1 MNLNSFGGDSG
12 LTDLPPL
19 FFRNADRLRL
29 EGCVAALVQDGMSL
43 AMVSSNDALLDH
55 YGKLLVARLRDTAPK
70 ITLEVYFPA
79 SAEALLARFN
89 DVLVSTS
96 VDSARDA
103 TARVA
108 NPKIWIVHDASAL
121 PDHEIQ
127 LLARLVQNFPGA
139 NIRVVMLLTTA
150 SKKQQLLSAFGRR
163 ILNWEIEPPTQEQ
176 KDTMLEMGRT
186 QGREG
191 VVSSL
196 LQRISASEPYSPSKP
211 LAALAATRAQSALN
225 AAYDPAATDGF
236 DDDSRSQE
244 DSASSGPSPWPT
256 RLKWAGVAAALLAS
270 SSVAVALLYGGLS
283 SPSELS
289 NIWKKLRVGDNP
301 FIAPKPQPAVS
312 SPAAGASAPK
322 VVTAPVVAAP
332 ITPAASAPVAAVPA
346 TPVTPVTTVT
356 PVAPVAPKPPAATVA
371 ATKPAPALV
380 PLPAANEVVI
390 SSTDSRKPAPVNA
403 QAPAPTPAPPAV
415 TTQSGKEIEVF
426 IGPSV
431 QTKSGHAWVEQ
442 LPQGSYVVQHAML
455 ASFQDAGVWLKRRP
469 ALKRARIIA
478 LYMPNQT
485 SPRFAVVSGPFVSM
499 AEADTFM
506 ARPSVPDGSQVRA
519 SRSMK
524 EQLSAEAAKAA
535 ANRRKEVKP

>member
-1 MNLNSFGGDSG
+1 MNLNSYGGDSG

-55 YGKLLVARLRDTAPK
+55 YGKLLVARLRDTAPQ

-176 KDTMLEMGRT
+176 KDAMLEMGRT

-196 LQRISASEPYSPSKP
+196 LQKISASEPYSLSKP

-225 AAYDPAATDGF
+225 AAYDPAATDGL
-236 DDDSRSQE
+236 DDDWRSQ
-244 DSASSGPSPWPT
+244 DDAAASQSSPWRI
-256 RLKWAGVAAALLAS
+256 RLKWAGVTAALLAS

-301 FIAPKPQPAVS
+301 FIAPKPQPAAS
-312 SPAAGASAPK
+312 SPAAGASVPK

-332 ITPAASAPVAAVPA
+332 IAPAASAPSTVAPT
-346 TPVTPVTTVT
+346 TPVTPVT
-356 PVAPVAPKPPAATVA
+356 PVAPVPPKPPAATVA
-371 ATKPAPALV
+371 VTKPAHALV

-403 QAPAPTPAPPAV
+403 QAPAPTPAPAPPAV
-415 TTQSGKEIEVF
+415 TTQLGKEIEVF

-455 ASFQDAGVWLKRRP
+455 ASFQDAGVWLKRHP
-469 ALKRARIIA
+469 ALKRARIVA
-478 LYMPNQT
+478 LNLPNQT
-485 SPRFAVVSGPFVSM
+485 SPRFAVMSGPFVSM
-499 AEADTFM
+499 AEADMFM
-506 ARPSVPDGSQVRA
+506 ARASVPDGSQVRA
-519 SRSMK
+519 SRSVK

-535 ANRRKEVKP
+535 ANRR

>member
-55 YGKLLVARLRDTAPK
+55 YGKLLVARLRDTAPQ

-176 KDTMLEMGRT
+176 KDAMLEMGRA

-191 VVSSL
+191 VISSL
-196 LQRISASEPYSPSKP
+196 LQKISASEPYSISKP

-244 DSASSGPSPWPT
+244 DATSSEPSPWRT
-256 RLKWAGVAAALLAS
+256 RMKWAGVASALLATCG
-270 SSVAVALLYGGLS
+270 VAVALLYGGLT

-301 FIAPKPQPAVS
+301 FIAAKPQPAAI
-312 SPAAGASAPK
+312 SPAPAASAPK
-322 VVTAPVVAAP
+322 VAPAAVVAAP
-332 ITPAASAPVAAVPA
+332 ITPAASAPS
-346 TPVTPVTTVT
+346 T
-356 PVAPVAPKPPAATVA
+356 VAPVAPKTPAAPVA
-371 ATKPAPALV
+371 VTKPAPAAV
-380 PLPAANEVVI
+380 PVPAANEVVI
-390 SSTDSRKPAPVNA
+390 SSTDSRKPATATALAPV
-403 QAPAPTPAPPAV
+403 PTPAPQAT

-455 ASFQDAGVWLKRRP
+455 ASFQDAGVWLKRHP

-478 LYMPNQT
+478 LYLPNQT
-485 SPRFAVVSGPFVSM
+485 SPRFAVISGPFVSV
-499 AEADTFM
+499 AESDTFM
-506 ARPSVPDGSQVRA
+506 ARPSVPDGSQVRS
-519 SRSMK
+519 SRSVK

>member
-1 MNLNSFGGDSG
+1 MNVNSYGGDSG
-12 LTDLPPL
+12 FTDLPPL

-29 EGCVAALVQDGMSL
+29 EGCVAALAQDGMSL

-55 YGKLLVARLRDTAPK
+55 YGKLLVARLRDTAPQ

-89 DVLVSTS
+89 DVLVSSS

-108 NPKIWIVHDASAL
+108 SPKIWIVHDASAL

-176 KDTMLEMGRT
+176 KDAMLESGRT

-191 VVSSL
+191 LVSSL
-196 LQRISASEPYSPSKP
+196 LQRISSSEPYSPSKP

-225 AAYDPAATDGF
+225 AAYDPAVTDGL
-236 DDDSRSQE
+236 DDDWRNHE
-244 DSASSGPSPWPT
+244 EKTFAEPSPWRT
-256 RLKWAGVAAALLAS
+256 RMKWAGVASLLLATCG
-270 SSVAVALLYGGLS
+270 VAVALLYGGLT

-289 NIWKKLRVGDNP
+289 NIWKKLQVGDNP
-301 FIAPKPQPAVS
+301 FIVAKPKLASSAPTTA
-312 SPAAGASAPK
+312 ASASK
-322 VVTAPVVAAP
+322 VATAPVVAAP
-332 ITPAASAPVAAVPA
+332 ITSAASAPAAAVPPKPV

-356 PVAPVAPKPPAATVA
+356 PVAPV
-371 ATKPAPALV
+371 
-380 PLPAANEVVI
+380 PAANEVVI

-415 TTQSGKEIEVF
+415 TTQSVKEIEVF

-442 LPQGSYVVQHAML
+442 LPQSSYVVQHANL

-469 ALKRARIIA
+469 ALKRARIVA
-478 LYMPNQT
+478 LYLPNQT
-485 SPRFAVVSGPFVSM
+485 SPRFAVISGPFVSIP
-499 AEADTFM
+499 EADTFM
-506 ARPSVPDGSQVRA
+506 ARASVPDGSQVRS
-519 SRSMK
+519 SRSLK
-524 EQLSAEAAKAA
+524 EQLSSEAAKAA

>member
-1 MNLNSFGGDSG
+1 MNLNSYGGDSG

-55 YGKLLVARLRDTAPK
+55 YGKLLVARLRDTAPQ

-176 KDTMLEMGRT
+176 KDAMLDMGRT

-196 LQRISASEPYSPSKP
+196 LQKISASEPYSPSKP

-256 RLKWAGVAAALLAS
+256 RLKWAGVTAALLAS

-301 FIAPKPQPAVS
+301 FIAAKPQPAAIN
-312 SPAAGASAPK
+312 PAAAASAPK
-322 VVTAPVVAAP
+322 VVAAPVVAAP
-332 ITPAASAPVAAVPA
+332 ITPAASAPSTVAPT
-346 TPVTPVTTVT
+346 TPVTPVAS
-356 PVAPVAPKPPAATVA
+356 VAPVAPKTPAAPVA
-371 ATKPAPALV
+371 VTKPAPATV
-380 PLPAANEVVI
+380 PVPAAQEVVI
-390 SSTDSRKPAPVNA
+390 SSTDSRKPAPATA

-415 TTQSGKEIEVF
+415 STQSGKEIEVF

-469 ALKRARIIA
+469 ALKRARIVA

-519 SRSMK
+519 SRSVK

-535 ANRRKEVKP
+535 ANRRKEAKP

>member
-1 MNLNSFGGDSG
+1 MNLNSYGGDNG

-55 YGKLLVARLRDTAPK
+55 YGKLLVARLRDTAPQ

-176 KDTMLEMGRT
+176 KDAMLDMGRT

-191 VVSSL
+191 LVSAL
-196 LQRISASEPYSPSKP
+196 LQKISASEPYSPSKP

-256 RLKWAGVAAALLAS
+256 RLKWAGVTAALLAS

-301 FIAPKPQPAVS
+301 FIAAKPQPAAS
-312 SPAAGASAPK
+312 NPAAGASAPK
-322 VVTAPVVAAP
+322 VVAAPVVAAP
-332 ITPAASAPVAAVPA
+332 ITPAASAPSTVAPT
-346 TPVTPVTTVT
+346 TPVTPVAS
-356 PVAPVAPKPPAATVA
+356 VAPVAPKTPAAPVA
-371 ATKPAPALV
+371 VTKPAPAPV
-380 PLPAANEVVI
+380 PVPAAQEVVI
-390 SSTDSRKPAPVNA
+390 SSTDSRKPAPATA

-469 ALKRARIIA
+469 ALKRARIVA

-519 SRSMK
+519 SRSVK

-535 ANRRKEVKP
+535 ANRRKEAKP

>member
-1 MNLNSFGGDSG
+1 MNLNSYGGDSG

-55 YGKLLVARLRDTAPK
+55 YGKLLVARLRDTAPQ

-176 KDTMLEMGRT
+176 KDAMLDMGRT

-191 VVSSL
+191 LVSAL
-196 LQRISASEPYSPSKP
+196 LQKISASEPYSPSKP

-256 RLKWAGVAAALLAS
+256 RLKWAGVTAALLAS

-301 FIAPKPQPAVS
+301 FIAAKPQPAAS
-312 SPAAGASAPK
+312 NPAAGASAPK
-322 VVTAPVVAAP
+322 VVAAPVVAAP
-332 ITPAASAPVAAVPA
+332 ITPAASAPSNVAPA
-346 TPVTPVTTVT
+346 TPVTPVAS
-356 PVAPVAPKPPAATVA
+356 VAPVAPKTPAAPLAV
-371 ATKPAPALV
+371 TKPAPAAV
-380 PLPAANEVVI
+380 PVPAAQEVVI
-390 SSTDSRKPAPVNA
+390 SSTDSRKPAPATA

-469 ALKRARIIA
+469 ALKRARIVA

-519 SRSMK
+519 SRSVK

-535 ANRRKEVKP
+535 ANRRKEAKP

>member
-55 YGKLLVARLRDTAPK
+55 YGKLLVARLRDTAPQ

-176 KDTMLEMGRT
+176 KDAMLDMGRT

-196 LQRISASEPYSPSKP
+196 LQKISASEPYSPSKP

-256 RLKWAGVAAALLAS
+256 RLKWAGVTAALLAS

-301 FIAPKPQPAVS
+301 FIAAKPQPAAIN
-312 SPAAGASAPK
+312 PAAAASAPK
-322 VVTAPVVAAP
+322 VVAAPVVAAP
-332 ITPAASAPVAAVPA
+332 ITPAASAPSTVAPA
-346 TPVTPVTTVT
+346 TPVTPVAS
-356 PVAPVAPKPPAATVA
+356 VAPVAPKTPAAPVA
-371 ATKPAPALV
+371 VTKPAPAPV
-380 PLPAANEVVI
+380 PVPAAQEVVI
-390 SSTDSRKPAPVNA
+390 SSTDSRKPAPTTA

-415 TTQSGKEIEVF
+415 STQSGKEIEVF

-469 ALKRARIIA
+469 ALKRARIVA

-519 SRSMK
+519 SRSVK

-535 ANRRKEVKP
+535 ANRRKEAKP

>member
-55 YGKLLVARLRDTAPK
+55 YGKLLVARLRDTAPQ

-191 VVSSL
+191 LVSSL

-244 DSASSGPSPWPT
+244 DSASSEPSPWPT
-256 RLKWAGVAAALLAS
+256 RLKWAGVTAALLAS

-289 NIWKKLRVGDNP
+289 HIWKKLRVGDNP
-301 FIAPKPQPAVS
+301 FIAAKPQPAAS
-312 SPAAGASAPK
+312 SPAAAASASK
-322 VVTAPVVAAP
+322 VATAPVVAAP
-332 ITPAASAPVAAVPA
+332 TTPAASAPSTVAPT
-346 TPVTPVTTVT
+346 TPVTPVT
-356 PVAPVAPKPPAATVA
+356 PVAPVPPKTPAA
-371 ATKPAPALV
+371 APV
-380 PLPAANEVVI
+380 PAAQEVVI
-390 SSTDSRKPAPVNA
+390 SSTDSRKPAPANA

-442 LPQGSYVVQHAML
+442 LPQSSYVVQHAML
-455 ASFQDAGVWLKRRP
+455 ASFQDAGVWLKRHS
-469 ALKRARIIA
+469 ALKRARIVA
-478 LYMPNQT
+478 LYLPNQN
-485 SPRFAVVSGPFVSM
+485 SPRYALISGPFVSI

-506 ARPSVPDGSQVRA
+506 ARPSVPEGSQVRS
-519 SRSMK
+519 SRSVK
-524 EQLSAEAAKAA
+524 EQLSPEAAKAA
-535 ANRRKEVKP
+535 AARRKEAKP

>member
-1 MNLNSFGGDSG
+1 MNLNSYGGDSG

-55 YGKLLVARLRDTAPK
+55 YGKLLVERLRDTAPQ

-89 DVLVSTS
+89 DVLVSSS

-176 KDTMLEMGRT
+176 KDAMLEMGRA

-196 LQRISASEPYSPSKP
+196 LQKISASEPYFPSKP

-225 AAYDPAATDGF
+225 AAYDPAAADGL
-236 DDDSRSQE
+236 DDDSRSTE
-244 DSASSGPSPWPT
+244 DSTSSEPSPWRT
-256 RLKWAGVAAALLAS
+256 RMKWAGVASALLATCGA
-270 SSVAVALLYGGLS
+270 AVALLYGGLT

-289 NIWKKLRVGDNP
+289 TIWKKLRVGDNP
-301 FIAPKPQPAVS
+301 FIAAKPQPAAS
-312 SPAAGASAPK
+312 SPAPAASSPK
-322 VVTAPVVAAP
+322 VAPAAVVAAP
-332 ITPAASAPVAAVPA
+332 ITPAASAPSTVAPASPA
-346 TPVTPVTTVT
+346 TPVP
-356 PVAPVAPKPPAATVA
+356 PAAPVAV
-371 ATKPAPALV
+371 TKPAPAPV
-380 PLPAANEVVI
+380 PVPAAQEVVI
-390 SSTDSRKPAPVNA
+390 SSTDSRKPAPATA
-403 QAPAPTPAPPAV
+403 QAPALTPAPPAG

-455 ASFQDAGVWLKRRP
+455 SSFQDAGVWLKRHP
-469 ALKRARIIA
+469 ALKRARIVA
-478 LYMPNQT
+478 LYLPNQT
-485 SPRFAVVSGPFVSM
+485 SPRFALISGPFVSV

-506 ARPSVPDGSQVRA
+506 ARASVPDGSQVRS

-535 ANRRKEVKP
+535 ANRRKEAKP

>member
-1 MNLNSFGGDSG
+1 MNVNSYGGDSG
-12 LTDLPPL
+12 ITDLPPL

-29 EGCVAALVQDGMSL
+29 EGCVAALAQDGMSL

-55 YGKLLVARLRDTAPK
+55 YGKLLVARLRDTAPQ

-89 DVLVSTS
+89 DVLVDSS

-108 NPKIWIVHDASAL
+108 SPKIWIVHDASAL

-176 KDTMLEMGRT
+176 KDTMLEMART

-196 LQRISASEPYSPSKP
+196 LQKISASEPYSPSKP

-225 AAYDPAATDGF
+225 AAYDPDASDGL
-236 DDDSRSQE
+236 DDDSHNQ
-244 DSASSGPSPWPT
+244 DGSSPAEARPWQS
-256 RLKWAGVAAALLAS
+256 RLKWAGVATALLATCG
-270 SSVAVALLYGGLS
+270 VAVALLYGGLT

-289 NIWKKLRVGDNP
+289 TIWKKLRVGDNP
-301 FIAPKPQPAVS
+301 FIAAKPQS
-312 SPAAGASAPK
+312 S
-322 VVTAPVVAAP
+322 
-332 ITPAASAPVAAVPA
+332 ASAPVAAASAPKVAAAPLAAAPSSLAASAPA
-346 TPVTPVTTVT
+346 VAAPVIPVAPVT
-356 PVAPVAPKPPAATVA
+356 PVAPAAPAAPAVA
-371 ATKPAPALV
+371 SKTPPVLAPV
-380 PLPAANEVVI
+380 PAAQEVVI
-390 SSTDSRKPAPVNA
+390 SSNDSRKPAPAAA
-403 QAPAPTPAPPAV
+403 QAPAPAPAT

-442 LPQGSYVVQHAML
+442 LPQSSYLIQHTLL
-455 ASFQDAGVWLKRRP
+455 ASFQEAGVWLKRHP
-469 ALKRARIIA
+469 ALKRARIVA
-478 LYMPNQT
+478 LYLPNQT
-485 SPRFAVVSGPFVSM
+485 SPRYAVMSGPFVSV

-506 ARPSVPDGSQVRA
+506 ARPSVPDGSQVRS
-519 SRSMK
+519 SRSVK
-524 EQLSAEAAKAA
+524 EQLSAESAKAA
-535 ANRRKEVKP
+535 ANRRKEAKP

>member
-55 YGKLLVARLRDTAPK
+55 YGKLLVARLRDTAPQ

-191 VVSSL
+191 LVSSL

-211 LAALAATRAQSALN
+211 LAALATTRAQSALN

-244 DSASSGPSPWPT
+244 DNTSSGPSPWPT

-301 FIAPKPQPAVS
+301 FIAAKPQPAAS

-322 VVTAPVVAAP
+322 VATAPVVAAP
-332 ITPAASAPVAAVPA
+332 TTPAASAPV
-346 TPVTPVTTVT
+346 TTVT
-356 PVAPVAPKPPAATVA
+356 PIAPVAPKPPAATVA

-403 QAPAPTPAPPAV
+403 QAPAPTPAAPAV

-478 LYMPNQT
+478 LYLPNQT
-485 SPRFAVVSGPFVSM
+485 SPRFALISGPFVSVT
-499 AEADTFM
+499 EADTFM
-506 ARPSVPDGSQVRA
+506 ARASVPDGSQVRS
-519 SRSMK
+519 SRSVK

>member
-55 YGKLLVARLRDTAPK
+55 YGKLLVARLRDTAPQ

-176 KDTMLEMGRT
+176 KDAMLDMGRT

-196 LQRISASEPYSPSKP
+196 LQKISASEPYSPSKP
-211 LAALAATRAQSALN
+211 LAVLAATRAQSALN

-236 DDDSRSQE
+236 DDDSRSPE

-256 RLKWAGVAAALLAS
+256 RLKWAGVTAALLAS

-301 FIAPKPQPAVS
+301 FIAAKPQPAAS
-312 SPAAGASAPK
+312 NPAAGASAPK
-322 VVTAPVVAAP
+322 VVAAPVVAAP
-332 ITPAASAPVAAVPA
+332 ITPAASAPSAVAPT
-346 TPVTPVTTVT
+346 TPVTPVAS
-356 PVAPVAPKPPAATVA
+356 VAPVAPKTPAAPVA
-371 ATKPAPALV
+371 VTKPAPAPV
-380 PLPAANEVVI
+380 PVPAAQEVVI
-390 SSTDSRKPAPVNA
+390 SSTDSRKPAPATA

-469 ALKRARIIA
+469 ALKRARIVA

-519 SRSMK
+519 SRSVK

-535 ANRRKEVKP
+535 ANRRKEAKP

>member
-1 MNLNSFGGDSG
+1 MNLNSYGGDSG

-55 YGKLLVARLRDTAPK
+55 YGKLLVARLRDTAPQ

-176 KDTMLEMGRT
+176 KDAMLDMGRT

-191 VVSSL
+191 LVSSL
-196 LQRISASEPYSPSKP
+196 LQKISASEPYSPSKP

-256 RLKWAGVAAALLAS
+256 RLKWAGVTAALLAS

-301 FIAPKPQPAVS
+301 FIAAKPQPAAIN
-312 SPAAGASAPK
+312 PAAAASAPK
-322 VVTAPVVAAP
+322 VVAAPVVAAP
-332 ITPAASAPVAAVPA
+332 ITPAASAPSTVAPA
-346 TPVTPVTTVT
+346 TPVT
-356 PVAPVAPKPPAATVA
+356 PVAPVAPVAPKTPAAPVA
-371 ATKPAPALV
+371 VTKPAPAPV
-380 PLPAANEVVI
+380 PVPAAQEVVI
-390 SSTDSRKPAPVNA
+390 SSTDSRKPAPATA
-403 QAPAPTPAPPAV
+403 QAPAPAPPAV

-426 IGPSV
+426 IGPSI

-455 ASFQDAGVWLKRRP
+455 ASFQDAGLWLKRRP
-469 ALKRARIIA
+469 ALKRARIVA

-485 SPRFAVVSGPFVSM
+485 SPRFAVVSGPFVSI

>member
-1 MNLNSFGGDSG
+1 MNLNSYGGDSG

-55 YGKLLVARLRDTAPK
+55 YGKLLVARLRDTAPQ

-176 KDTMLEMGRT
+176 KDAMLDMGRT

-196 LQRISASEPYSPSKP
+196 LQKISASEPYSPSKP

-256 RLKWAGVAAALLAS
+256 RLKWAGVTAALLAS

-301 FIAPKPQPAVS
+301 FIAAKPQPAAS
-312 SPAAGASAPK
+312 NPAAGASAPK
-322 VVTAPVVAAP
+322 VVAAPVVAAP
-332 ITPAASAPVAAVPA
+332 ITPAASAPSAVAPA
-346 TPVTPVTTVT
+346 TPVTPVASVASVEPKT
-356 PVAPVAPKPPAATVA
+356 PAAPVAV
-371 ATKPAPALV
+371 TKPAPAPV
-380 PLPAANEVVI
+380 PVPAAQEVVI
-390 SSTDSRKPAPVNA
+390 SSTDSRKPAPATA

-469 ALKRARIIA
+469 ALKRARIVA

-519 SRSMK
+519 SRSVK

-535 ANRRKEVKP
+535 ANRRKEAKP

>member
-1 MNLNSFGGDSG
+1 MNLNSYGGDSG

-55 YGKLLVARLRDTAPK
+55 YGKLLVARLRDTAPQ

-89 DVLVSTS
+89 DVLVSSS
-96 VDSARDA
+96 VDSARDS

-176 KDTMLEMGRT
+176 KDAMLEMGRA

-196 LQRISASEPYSPSKP
+196 LQKISASEPYSLSKP
-211 LAALAATRAQSALN
+211 LAALAASRAQSALN
-225 AAYDPAATDGF
+225 AAYDPAATDGL

-244 DSASSGPSPWPT
+244 DATSSEPSPWRT
-256 RLKWAGVAAALLAS
+256 RMKWAGVASALLATCG
-270 SSVAVALLYGGLS
+270 VAVALLYGGLT

-289 NIWKKLRVGDNP
+289 TIWKKLRVGDNP
-301 FIAPKPQPAVS
+301 FIAAKPQPAAS
-312 SPAAGASAPK
+312 SPAPAASASK
-322 VVTAPVVAAP
+322 VAPAPVVAAP
-332 ITPAASAPVAAVPA
+332 IAPAASAPATAA
-346 TPVTPVTTVT
+346 PVTTFP
-356 PVAPVAPKPPAATVA
+356 PVPPVAPKTPAAPA
-371 ATKPAPALV
+371 AVTKTAPAAV
-380 PLPAANEVVI
+380 PVPAANEVVI
-390 SSTDSRKPAPVNA
+390 SSTDSRKPAPATA

-455 ASFQDAGVWLKRRP
+455 ASFQDAGVWLKRHP
-469 ALKRARIIA
+469 ALKRARIVA
-478 LYMPNQT
+478 LYLPNQT
-485 SPRFAVVSGPFVSM
+485 SPRFAVISGPFVSV
-499 AEADTFM
+499 AESDTFM
-506 ARPSVPDGSQVRA
+506 ARASVPDGSQVRS
-519 SRSMK
+519 SRSVK

>member
-1 MNLNSFGGDSG
+1 
-12 LTDLPPL
+12 
-19 FFRNADRLRL
+19 
-29 EGCVAALVQDGMSL
+29 MSL

-55 YGKLLVARLRDTAPK
+55 YGKLLVSRLRDTAPQ

-176 KDTMLEMGRT
+176 KDAMLDMGRT

-191 VVSSL
+191 LVSAL
-196 LQRISASEPYSPSKP
+196 LQKISASEPYSTSKP

-225 AAYDPAATDGF
+225 AAYDPATTDAL
-236 DDDSRSQE
+236 DDDSRSPE
-244 DSASSGPSPWPT
+244 DNASSEPSPWPT
-256 RLKWAGVAAALLAS
+256 RLKWAGVTAALLAS
-270 SSVAVALLYGGLS
+270 SSVAVALLYGGLT

-289 NIWKKLRVGDNP
+289 TIWKKLRVGDNP
-301 FIAPKPQPAVS
+301 FIAAKPQPAAS
-312 SPAAGASAPK
+312 NPAAAASAPK

-332 ITPAASAPVAAVPA
+332 ITPAASAPS
-346 TPVTPVTTVT
+346 T
-356 PVAPVAPKPPAATVA
+356 VAPVAPKTPAAPVA
-371 ATKPAPALV
+371 VTKAAPAAV
-380 PLPAANEVVI
+380 PVPAAQEVVI
-390 SSTDSRKPAPVNA
+390 SSTDSRKTAPATVQAQA
-403 QAPAPTPAPPAV
+403 QAPAATPAPPAV

-455 ASFQDAGVWLKRRP
+455 ASFQDAGVWLKRHP
-469 ALKRARIIA
+469 ALKRARIVA
-478 LYMPNQT
+478 LYLPNQT
-485 SPRFAVVSGPFVSM
+485 SPRFAVISGPFVSV
-499 AEADTFM
+499 AESDTFM
-506 ARPSVPDGSQVRA
+506 ARASVPDGSQVRS
-519 SRSMK
+519 SRSVK

>member
-1 MNLNSFGGDSG
+1 MNVNSYGGDSG

-29 EGCVAALVQDGMSL
+29 EGCVAALAQDGMSL

-55 YGKLLVARLRDTAPK
+55 YGKLLVARLRDTAPQ

-89 DVLVSTS
+89 DVLVSSS

-108 NPKIWIVHDASAL
+108 SPKIWIVHDASAL

-163 ILNWEIEPPTQEQ
+163 ILNWEIEPPTQDQ

-191 VVSSL
+191 VVSAL
-196 LQRISASEPYSPSKP
+196 LQKISASEPYSPSKP
-211 LAALAATRAQSALN
+211 LAALAATRAQGALN
-225 AAYDPAATDGF
+225 AAYDPGATDGL
-236 DDDSRSQE
+236 DDESNHKD
-244 DSASSGPSPWPT
+244 DGTASEPSPWRT
-256 RLKWAGVAAALLAS
+256 RLKWAGVASALLATCG
-270 SSVAVALLYGGLS
+270 VAVALLYGGLT

-301 FIAPKPQPAVS
+301 FIAAKPQQ
-312 SPAAGASAPK
+312 
-322 VVTAPVVAAP
+322 
-332 ITPAASAPVAAVPA
+332 AASAPVAAASASKLASVPA
-346 TPVTPVTTVT
+346 VAAPTSPAASAPSTAAPVTPVTPVAPAT
-356 PVAPVAPKPPAATVA
+356 PSAPVA
-371 ATKPAPALV
+371 ATKPAPAAV
-380 PLPAANEVVI
+380 PAPQEVVL
-390 SSTDSRKPAPVNA
+390 SSTDSRKPAPASA
-403 QAPAPTPAPPAV
+403 QTPAPQAT
-415 TTQSGKEIEVF
+415 TTQSGKEIEEF

-431 QTKSGHAWVEQ
+431 QTKSGHVWVEQ
-442 LPQGSYVVQHAML
+442 LPQGSFLIQHTL
-455 ASFQDAGVWLKRRP
+455 LPSFMEAGVWLKRHP
-469 ALKRARIIA
+469 ALKRARIVAIY
-478 LYMPNQT
+478 LPNQT
-485 SPRFAVVSGPFVSM
+485 SPRFAVISGAFASL

-506 ARPSVPDGSQVRA
+506 ARASVPDGSQVRS
-519 SRSMK
+519 SRSVK
-524 EQLSAEAAKAA
+524 EQLSPEAAKAA
-535 ANRRKEVKP
+535 ANRRKEAKP

>member
-55 YGKLLVARLRDTAPK
+55 YGKLLVARLRDTAPQ

-176 KDTMLEMGRT
+176 KDAMLDMGRT

-196 LQRISASEPYSPSKP
+196 LQKISASEPYSPSKP

-256 RLKWAGVAAALLAS
+256 RLKWAGVTAALLAS

-301 FIAPKPQPAVS
+301 FIAAKPQPAAS
-312 SPAAGASAPK
+312 NPAAGASAPK
-322 VVTAPVVAAP
+322 VVAAPVVAAP
-332 ITPAASAPVAAVPA
+332 ITPAASAPSAVAPA
-346 TPVTPVTTVT
+346 TPVTPVASVASVAPKT
-356 PVAPVAPKPPAATVA
+356 PAAPVAV
-371 ATKPAPALV
+371 TKPAPAPV
-380 PLPAANEVVI
+380 PVPAAQEVVI
-390 SSTDSRKPAPVNA
+390 SSTDSRKPAPATA

-469 ALKRARIIA
+469 ALKRARIVA

-519 SRSMK
+519 SRSVK

-535 ANRRKEVKP
+535 ANRRKEAKP

>member
-1 MNLNSFGGDSG
+1 MNVNSYGGDSG
-12 LTDLPPL
+12 ITDLPPL

-29 EGCVAALVQDGMSL
+29 EGCVAALAQDGMSL

-55 YGKLLVARLRDTAPK
+55 YGKLLVARLRDTAPQ

-89 DVLVSTS
+89 DVLVDSS

-108 NPKIWIVHDASAL
+108 SPKIWIVHDASAL

-196 LQRISASEPYSPSKP
+196 LQKISASEPYSASKP

-225 AAYDPAATDGF
+225 AAYDPAASDGL
-236 DDDSRSQE
+236 DDDS
-244 DSASSGPSPWPT
+244 DKHGDGTSSEPSPW
-256 RLKWAGVAAALLAS
+256 RIRMKWAGVAAALLLS
-270 SSVAVALLYGGLS
+270 SSVAVALLYGGLT

-289 NIWKKLRVGDNP
+289 TIWKKLRVGDNP
-301 FIAPKPQPAVS
+301 FIAAKPQS
-312 SPAAGASAPK
+312 S
-322 VVTAPVVAAP
+322 
-332 ITPAASAPVAAVPA
+332 ASAPVAAASAPKAATAPLAAAPSSLAASAPA
-346 TPVTPVTTVT
+346 AAAPVIPVAPVT
-356 PVAPVAPKPPAATVA
+356 PVAPAAPAAPVA
-371 ATKPAPALV
+371 ASKTPPVLAPV
-380 PLPAANEVVI
+380 PAAQEVVI
-390 SSTDSRKPAPVNA
+390 SSNDSRKPAPAAA
-403 QAPAPTPAPPAV
+403 QAPAPAPAT

-442 LPQGSYVVQHAML
+442 LPQSSYLIQHTL
-455 ASFQDAGVWLKRRP
+455 VASFQEAGLWLKRRP
-469 ALKRARIIA
+469 ALKRARIVA
-478 LYMPNQT
+478 LYLPNQN
-485 SPRFAVVSGPFVSM
+485 SPRYAVISGPFVSV

-506 ARPSVPDGSQVRA
+506 ARPSVPDGSQVRS
-519 SRSMK
+519 SRSVK
-524 EQLSAEAAKAA
+524 EQLSAESAKAA
-535 ANRRKEVKP
+535 ANRRKEAKP

>member
-55 YGKLLVARLRDTAPK
+55 YGKLLVARLRDTAPQ

-176 KDTMLEMGRT
+176 KDAMLDMGRT

-196 LQRISASEPYSPSKP
+196 LQKISASEPYSPSKP

-256 RLKWAGVAAALLAS
+256 RLKWAGVTAALLAS

-301 FIAPKPQPAVS
+301 FIAAKPQPAAIN
-312 SPAAGASAPK
+312 PAAAASAPK
-322 VVTAPVVAAP
+322 VVAAPVVAAP
-332 ITPAASAPVAAVPA
+332 ITPAASAPSTVAPT
-346 TPVTPVTTVT
+346 TPVTPVAS
-356 PVAPVAPKPPAATVA
+356 VAPVAPKTPAAPVA
-371 ATKPAPALV
+371 VTKPAPAPV
-380 PLPAANEVVI
+380 PVPAAQEVVI
-390 SSTDSRKPAPVNA
+390 SSTDSRKPAPATA

-469 ALKRARIIA
+469 ALKRARIVA

-519 SRSMK
+519 SRSVK

-535 ANRRKEVKP
+535 ANRRKEAKP

>member
-55 YGKLLVARLRDTAPK
+55 YGKLLVARLRDTAPQ

-176 KDTMLEMGRT
+176 KDAMLDMGRT

-196 LQRISASEPYSPSKP
+196 LQKISASEPYSPSKP

-256 RLKWAGVAAALLAS
+256 RLKWAGVTAALLAS

-301 FIAPKPQPAVS
+301 FIAAKPQPAAS
-312 SPAAGASAPK
+312 NPAAGASAPK
-322 VVTAPVVAAP
+322 VVAAPVVAAP
-332 ITPAASAPVAAVPA
+332 ITPAASAPSAVAPA
-346 TPVTPVTTVT
+346 TPVTPVASVASVEPKT
-356 PVAPVAPKPPAATVA
+356 PAAPVAV
-371 ATKPAPALV
+371 TKPAPAPV
-380 PLPAANEVVI
+380 PVPAAQEVVI
-390 SSTDSRKPAPVNA
+390 SSTDSRKPAPATA

-469 ALKRARIIA
+469 ALKRARIVA

-519 SRSMK
+519 SRSVK

-535 ANRRKEVKP
+535 ANRRKEAKP

>member
-1 MNLNSFGGDSG
+1 MNVNSYGGDSG
-12 LTDLPPL
+12 ITDLPPL

-29 EGCVAALVQDGMSL
+29 EGCVAALAQDGMSL

-55 YGKLLVARLRDTAPK
+55 YGKLLVARLRDTAPQ

-89 DVLVSTS
+89 DVLVDSS

-108 NPKIWIVHDASAL
+108 SPKIWIVHDASAL

-196 LQRISASEPYSPSKP
+196 LQKISASEPYSASKP

-225 AAYDPAATDGF
+225 AAYDPAASDGL
-236 DDDSRSQE
+236 DDGSHMQGDGT
-244 DSASSGPSPWPT
+244 SSEPSPW
-256 RLKWAGVAAALLAS
+256 RIRMKWAGVAAALLLS
-270 SSVAVALLYGGLS
+270 SSVAVALLYGGLT

-289 NIWKKLRVGDNP
+289 TIWKKLRVGDNP
-301 FIAPKPQPAVS
+301 FIAAKPQS
-312 SPAAGASAPK
+312 S
-322 VVTAPVVAAP
+322 
-332 ITPAASAPVAAVPA
+332 ASAPVAAASAPKAA
-346 TPVTPVTTVT
+346 TAPLAAAPSSLAASAPTAAAPVI
-356 PVAPVAPKPPAATVA
+356 PVAPVTPETPATPAAPLAASKTASKPPPVL
-371 ATKPAPALV
+371 APV
-380 PLPAANEVVI
+380 PAAQEVVI
-390 SSTDSRKPAPVNA
+390 SSNDSRKPAPAAA
-403 QAPAPTPAPPAV
+403 QAPAPAAPAT

-442 LPQGSYVVQHAML
+442 LPLGGYLIQHTLL
-455 ASFQDAGVWLKRRP
+455 ASFQDAGVWLKRHP
-469 ALKRARIIA
+469 ALKRARIVA
-478 LYMPNQT
+478 LYLPNQT
-485 SPRFAVVSGPFVSM
+485 SPRYAVMSGPFASM

-506 ARPSVPDGSQVRA
+506 ARPSVPDGSQVRS
-519 SRSMK
+519 SRSVK
-524 EQLSAEAAKAA
+524 EQLSAESAKAA
-535 ANRRKEVKP
+535 ANRRKEAKP

>member
-1 MNLNSFGGDSG
+1 MNVNSYGGDSG
-12 LTDLPPL
+12 ITDLPPL

-29 EGCVAALVQDGMSL
+29 EGCVAALAQDGMSL

-55 YGKLLVARLRDTAPK
+55 YGKLLVARLRDTAPQ

-89 DVLVSTS
+89 DVLVDSS

-108 NPKIWIVHDASAL
+108 SPKIWIVHDASAL

-196 LQRISASEPYSPSKP
+196 LQKISASEPYSASKP

-225 AAYDPAATDGF
+225 AAYDPAASDGL
-236 DDDSRSQE
+236 DDDS
-244 DSASSGPSPWPT
+244 DKHGDGTSSEPSPW
-256 RLKWAGVAAALLAS
+256 RIRMKWAGVAAALLLS
-270 SSVAVALLYGGLS
+270 SSVAVALLYGGLT

-289 NIWKKLRVGDNP
+289 TIWKKLRVGDNP
-301 FIAPKPQPAVS
+301 FIAAKPQS
-312 SPAAGASAPK
+312 S
-322 VVTAPVVAAP
+322 
-332 ITPAASAPVAAVPA
+332 ASAPVAAASAPKAATAPLAAAPSSLAASAPA
-346 TPVTPVTTVT
+346 AAAPVI
-356 PVAPVAPKPPAATVA
+356 PVAPVIPETSATPAAPLAASKTASKPPPVL
-371 ATKPAPALV
+371 APV
-380 PLPAANEVVI
+380 PAAQEVVI
-390 SSTDSRKPAPVNA
+390 SSNDSRKPAPAAA
-403 QAPAPTPAPPAV
+403 QAPAPAAPAT

-442 LPQGSYVVQHAML
+442 LPLGGYLIQHTLL
-455 ASFQDAGVWLKRRP
+455 ASFQDAGVWLKRHP
-469 ALKRARIIA
+469 ALKRARIVA
-478 LYMPNQT
+478 LYLPNQT
-485 SPRFAVVSGPFVSM
+485 SPRYAVMSGPFASM

-506 ARPSVPDGSQVRA
+506 ARPSVPDGSQVRS
-519 SRSMK
+519 SRSVK
-524 EQLSAEAAKAA
+524 EQLSAESAKAA
-535 ANRRKEVKP
+535 ANRRKEAKP

>member
-1 MNLNSFGGDSG
+1 MNLNSYGGDSG

-55 YGKLLVARLRDTAPK
+55 YGKLLVARLRDTAPQ

-176 KDTMLEMGRT
+176 KDAMLDMGRT

-196 LQRISASEPYSPSKP
+196 LQKISASEPYSPSKP

-256 RLKWAGVAAALLAS
+256 RLKWAGVTAALLAS

-301 FIAPKPQPAVS
+301 FIAAKPQPAAS
-312 SPAAGASAPK
+312 NPAAGASAPK
-322 VVTAPVVAAP
+322 VVAAPVVAAP
-332 ITPAASAPVAAVPA
+332 ITPAASAPSTVAPT
-346 TPVTPVTTVT
+346 TPVTPVAS
-356 PVAPVAPKPPAATVA
+356 VAPVAPKTPAAPVA
-371 ATKPAPALV
+371 VTKPAPATV
-380 PLPAANEVVI
+380 PVPAAQEVVI
-390 SSTDSRKPAPVNA
+390 SSTDSRKPAPATA

-469 ALKRARIIA
+469 AIKRARIVA

-519 SRSMK
+519 SRSVK

-535 ANRRKEVKP
+535 ANRRKEAKP

>member
-55 YGKLLVARLRDTAPK
+55 YGKLLVARLRDTAPQ

-79 SAEALLARFN
+79 SAEALLARFK

-176 KDTMLEMGRT
+176 KDAMLDMGRT

-191 VVSSL
+191 LVSSL
-196 LQRISASEPYSPSKP
+196 LQKISASEPYSPSKP

-236 DDDSRSQE
+236 DDNSRSPE

-256 RLKWAGVAAALLAS
+256 RLKWAGVTAALLAS

-301 FIAPKPQPAVS
+301 FIAAKPQPAAIN
-312 SPAAGASAPK
+312 PAAAASAPK
-322 VVTAPVVAAP
+322 VVAAPVVAAP
-332 ITPAASAPVAAVPA
+332 ITPAASAPSAVAPA
-346 TPVTPVTTVT
+346 TPVTPVASVASVEPKT
-356 PVAPVAPKPPAATVA
+356 PAAPVAV
-371 ATKPAPALV
+371 TKPAPAPV
-380 PLPAANEVVI
+380 PVPAAQEVVI
-390 SSTDSRKPAPVNA
+390 SSTDSRKPAPATA

-469 ALKRARIIA
+469 ALKRARIVA

-519 SRSMK
+519 SRSVK

-535 ANRRKEVKP
+535 ANRRKEAKP

>member
-1 MNLNSFGGDSG
+1 MNLNSYGGDSS

-55 YGKLLVARLRDTAPK
+55 YGKLLVARLRDTAPQ

-89 DVLVSTS
+89 DVLVSSS

-108 NPKIWIVHDASAL
+108 SPKIWIVHDASAL

-176 KDTMLEMGRT
+176 KDAMLEMGRT

-196 LQRISASEPYSPSKP
+196 LQKISASEPYSPSKP

-225 AAYDPAATDGF
+225 AAYDPAATDGL
-236 DDDSRSQE
+236 DDDSHPKDDGTPSE
-244 DSASSGPSPWPT
+244 LSPWRT
-256 RLKWAGVAAALLAS
+256 RLKWAGVATALLATCG
-270 SSVAVALLYGGLS
+270 VAVALLYGGLT

-289 NIWKKLRVGDNP
+289 HIWKKLRVGDNP
-301 FIAPKPQPAVS
+301 FIAAKPQPAAS
-312 SPAAGASAPK
+312 NPAAAASAPN
-322 VVTAPVVAAP
+322 VAPTPVVAVP
-332 ITPAASAPVAAVPA
+332 ITPAASAPSTAA
-346 TPVTPVTTVT
+346 
-356 PVAPVAPKPPAATVA
+356 PAAPVA
-371 ATKPAPALV
+371 ATKPAPPAV
-380 PLPAANEVVI
+380 PVPAAQEVVI
-390 SSTDSRKPAPVNA
+390 SSTDSRKPALATA
-403 QAPAPTPAPPAV
+403 QAPAPTPAPQAA
-415 TTQSGKEIEVF
+415 TTQSVKEIEVF

-455 ASFQDAGVWLKRRP
+455 ASFQDAGVWLKRHP
-469 ALKRARIIA
+469 ALKRARIVA
-478 LYMPNQT
+478 LYLTNQT
-485 SPRFAVVSGPFVSM
+485 SPRFAVISGPFVSV

-506 ARPSVPDGSQVRA
+506 TRAAVPDGSQVRS
-519 SRSMK
+519 SRSVK

>member
-1 MNLNSFGGDSG
+1 MNLNSYGGDSG

-55 YGKLLVARLRDTAPK
+55 YGKLLVARLRDTAPQ

-176 KDTMLEMGRT
+176 KDAMLDMGRT

-191 VVSSL
+191 LVSSL
-196 LQRISASEPYSPSKP
+196 LQKISASEPYSPSKP

-225 AAYDPAATDGF
+225 AAYDPASNDGL

-256 RLKWAGVAAALLAS
+256 RLKWAGVTAALLAS

-301 FIAPKPQPAVS
+301 FIAAKPQPAAS
-312 SPAAGASAPK
+312 NPAAAASTPK
-322 VVTAPVVAAP
+322 VIAAPVVAAP
-332 ITPAASAPVAAVPA
+332 ITPPASAPSAVAPA
-346 TPVTPVTTVT
+346 TPVT
-356 PVAPVAPKPPAATVA
+356 PVAPVAPVAPKTPAAPVA
-371 ATKPAPALV
+371 VTKPAPAPV
-380 PLPAANEVVI
+380 PVPAAQEVVI
-390 SSTDSRKPAPVNA
+390 SSTDSRKPAPATA

-469 ALKRARIIA
+469 ALKRARIVA

-535 ANRRKEVKP
+535 ANRRKEAKP

>member
-55 YGKLLVARLRDTAPK
+55 YGKLLVARLRDTAPQ

-176 KDTMLEMGRT
+176 KDAMLDMGRT

-191 VVSSL
+191 LVSAL
-196 LQRISASEPYSPSKP
+196 LQKISASEPYSPSKP

-256 RLKWAGVAAALLAS
+256 RLKWAGVTAALLAS

-301 FIAPKPQPAVS
+301 FIAAKPQPAAIN
-312 SPAAGASAPK
+312 PAAAASAPK
-322 VVTAPVVAAP
+322 VIAA
-332 ITPAASAPVAAVPA
+332 
-346 TPVTPVTTVT
+346 
-356 PVAPVAPKPPAATVA
+356 
-371 ATKPAPALV
+371 
-380 PLPAANEVVI
+380 
-390 SSTDSRKPAPVNA
+390 
-403 QAPAPTPAPPAV
+403 
-415 TTQSGKEIEVF
+415 
-426 IGPSV
+426 
-431 QTKSGHAWVEQ
+431 
-442 LPQGSYVVQHAML
+442 
-455 ASFQDAGVWLKRRP
+455 
-469 ALKRARIIA
+469 
-478 LYMPNQT
+478 
-485 SPRFAVVSGPFVSM
+485 
-499 AEADTFM
+499 
-506 ARPSVPDGSQVRA
+506 
-519 SRSMK
+519 
-524 EQLSAEAAKAA
+524 
-535 ANRRKEVKP
+535 

>member
-1 MNLNSFGGDSG
+1 MNLNSYGGDSG

-55 YGKLLVARLRDTAPK
+55 YGKLLVARLRDTAPQ

-176 KDTMLEMGRT
+176 KDAMLDMGRT

-191 VVSSL
+191 LVSSL
-196 LQRISASEPYSPSKP
+196 LQKISASEPYSPSKP

-236 DDDSRSQE
+236 DDDSHSPE

-256 RLKWAGVAAALLAS
+256 RLKWAGVTAALLAS

-301 FIAPKPQPAVS
+301 FIAAKPQPAAS
-312 SPAAGASAPK
+312 NPAAGASAPK
-322 VVTAPVVAAP
+322 VVAAPVVAAP
-332 ITPAASAPVAAVPA
+332 ITPAASAPSAVAPT
-346 TPVTPVTTVT
+346 TPVTPVAS
-356 PVAPVAPKPPAATVA
+356 VAPVAPKTPAAPVA
-371 ATKPAPALV
+371 VTKPAPAPV
-380 PLPAANEVVI
+380 PVPAAQEVVI
-390 SSTDSRKPAPVNA
+390 SSTDSRKPAPATA

-469 ALKRARIIA
+469 ALKRARIVA

-519 SRSMK
+519 SRSVK

-535 ANRRKEVKP
+535 ANRRKEAKP

>member
-1 MNLNSFGGDSG
+1 MNLNSYGGDSG

-55 YGKLLVARLRDTAPK
+55 YGKLLVARLRDTAPQ

-89 DVLVSTS
+89 DVLVSSS

-176 KDTMLEMGRT
+176 KDTMLEMGRA

-196 LQRISASEPYSPSKP
+196 LQKISASEPYSLSKP

-225 AAYDPAATDGF
+225 AAYDPAATDGL
-236 DDDSRSQE
+236 DDDSRSHE
-244 DSASSGPSPWPT
+244 DATPSEPSPWRT
-256 RLKWAGVAAALLAS
+256 RMKWAGVASALLATCG
-270 SSVAVALLYGGLS
+270 VAVALLYGGLT

-289 NIWKKLRVGDNP
+289 TIWKKLRVGDNP
-301 FIAPKPQPAVS
+301 FIAAKPQPTAS
-312 SPAAGASAPK
+312 SPAPAASAPK
-322 VVTAPVVAAP
+322 VAPTPVVAAP
-332 ITPAASAPVAAVPA
+332 ITPASSAQS
-346 TPVTPVTTVT
+346 T
-356 PVAPVAPKPPAATVA
+356 VAPVAPKTPAAPVA
-371 ATKPAPALV
+371 VTKPAPAAV
-380 PLPAANEVVI
+380 PVPAANEVVI
-390 SSTDSRKPAPVNA
+390 SSTDSRKPAPATA
-403 QAPAPTPAPPAV
+403 QAPVPTPAPQAV

-455 ASFQDAGVWLKRRP
+455 ASFQDAGVWLKRHP
-469 ALKRARIIA
+469 ALKRARIVA
-478 LYMPNQT
+478 LYLPNQT
-485 SPRFAVVSGPFVSM
+485 SPRFALISGPFVSVT
-499 AEADTFM
+499 EADTFM
-506 ARPSVPDGSQVRA
+506 ARASVPDGSQVRS
-519 SRSMK
+519 SRSVK

>member
-1 MNLNSFGGDSG
+1 MNVNSYGGDSG
-12 LTDLPPL
+12 ITDLPPL

-29 EGCVAALVQDGMSL
+29 EGCVAALAQDGMSL

-55 YGKLLVARLRDTAPK
+55 YGKLLVARLRDTAPQ

-89 DVLVSTS
+89 DVLVDSS

-108 NPKIWIVHDASAL
+108 SPKIWIVHDASAL

-196 LQRISASEPYSPSKP
+196 LQKISASEPYSPSKP

-225 AAYDPAATDGF
+225 AAYDPAASDGL
-236 DDDSRSQE
+236 DDDSDKQ
-244 DSASSGPSPWPT
+244 DDGTSSEPSPWRI
-256 RLKWAGVAAALLAS
+256 RLKWAGVTAALLLS
-270 SSVAVALLYGGLS
+270 CSVGVALLYGGLAS
-283 SPSELS
+283 TSELS
-289 NIWKKLRVGDNP
+289 TIWKKLRVGDNP
-301 FIAPKPQPAVS
+301 FIAAKPQS
-312 SPAAGASAPK
+312 
-322 VVTAPVVAAP
+322 
-332 ITPAASAPVAAVPA
+332 AASAPVAAASAPKVATAPLAAAPSSLAASAPA
-346 TPVTPVTTVT
+346 AAAPVIPVAPVIPETSAT
-356 PVAPVAPKPPAATVA
+356 PVAPLAASKTASKPPPVL
-371 ATKPAPALV
+371 APV
-380 PLPAANEVVI
+380 PAAQEVVI
-390 SSTDSRKPAPVNA
+390 SSNDSRKPAPAV
-403 QAPAPTPAPPAV
+403 APAPAT

-442 LPQGSYVVQHAML
+442 LPLGGYLIQHTL
-455 ASFQDAGVWLKRRP
+455 VASFQEAGLWLKRRP
-469 ALKRARIIA
+469 ALKRARIVA
-478 LYMPNQT
+478 LYLPNQT
-485 SPRFAVVSGPFVSM
+485 SPRYAVMSGPFASM

-506 ARPSVPDGSQVRA
+506 ARPSVPDGSQVRS
-519 SRSMK
+519 SRSVK
-524 EQLSAEAAKAA
+524 EQLSAESAKAA
-535 ANRRKEVKP
+535 ANRRKEAKP

>member
-55 YGKLLVARLRDTAPK
+55 YGKLLVARLRDTAPQ

-176 KDTMLEMGRT
+176 KDAMLDMGRT

-191 VVSSL
+191 LVSSL
-196 LQRISASEPYSPSKP
+196 LQKISASEPYSPSKP

-256 RLKWAGVAAALLAS
+256 RLKWAGVTAALLAS

-301 FIAPKPQPAVS
+301 FIAAKPQPAAS
-312 SPAAGASAPK
+312 NPAAGASAPK
-322 VVTAPVVAAP
+322 VVAAPVVAAP
-332 ITPAASAPVAAVPA
+332 ITPAASAPSAVAPA
-346 TPVTPVTTVT
+346 TPVTPVASVASVEPKT
-356 PVAPVAPKPPAATVA
+356 PAAPVAV
-371 ATKPAPALV
+371 TKPAPAPV
-380 PLPAANEVVI
+380 PVPAAQEVVI
-390 SSTDSRKPAPVNA
+390 SSTDSRKPAPATA

-469 ALKRARIIA
+469 ALKRARIVA

-519 SRSMK
+519 SRSVK

-535 ANRRKEVKP
+535 ANRRKEAKP

>member
-1 MNLNSFGGDSG
+1 MNVNSYGGDSG

-29 EGCVAALVQDGMSL
+29 EGCVAALAQDGMSL

-55 YGKLLVARLRDTAPK
+55 YGKLLVARLRDTAPQ

-89 DVLVSTS
+89 DVLVDSS

-108 NPKIWIVHDASAL
+108 SPKIWIVHDASAL

-196 LQRISASEPYSPSKP
+196 LQKISASEPYSPSKP

-225 AAYDPAATDGF
+225 TAYGSDAS
-236 DDDSRSQE
+236 DDAHSE
-244 DSASSGPSPWPT
+244 DDTAPSEPRAWRT
-256 RLKWAGVAAALLAS
+256 RMKWAGVATALLAS
-270 SSVAVALLYGGLS
+270 CSVAVALLYGGLT
-283 SPSELS
+283 SPAELS
-289 NIWKKLRVGDNP
+289 TIWNKLRVGDNP
-301 FIAPKPQPAVS
+301 FIAAKPQLS
-312 SPAAGASAPK
+312 ASAP
-322 VVTAPVVAAP
+322 AA
-332 ITPAASAPVAAVPA
+332 AASAPQKLAAPLAAASAAPA
-346 TPVTPVTTVT
+346 TAPAATSASAPAA
-356 PVAPVAPKPPAATVA
+356 PAPVAPLAAVAPAAT
-371 ATKPAPALV
+371 TKAPAAPALAPV
-380 PLPAANEVVI
+380 PVPQEVVL
-390 SSTDSRKPAPVNA
+390 SSNDSRKPAAA
-403 QAPAPTPAPPAV
+403 QAPSPASQAI
-415 TTQSGKEIEVF
+415 TSQSGQEIEVF

-442 LPQGSYVVQHAML
+442 LPQSSYLIQHTLL
-455 ASFQDAGVWLKRRP
+455 ASFQEAGLWLKRRP
-469 ALKRARIIA
+469 ALKRARIVA
-478 LYMPNQT
+478 LYLPNQV
-485 SPRFAVVSGPFVSM
+485 SPRYAVVSGPFATM

-506 ARPSVPDGSQVRA
+506 ARPSVPNGSQVRSA
-519 SRSMK
+519 RTVK
-524 EQLSAEAAKAA
+524 EQLSAESAKAA
-535 ANRRKEVKP
+535 AARRKEAKP

>member
-55 YGKLLVARLRDTAPK
+55 YGKLLVARLRDTAPQ

-176 KDTMLEMGRT
+176 KDAMLDMGRT

-196 LQRISASEPYSPSKP
+196 LQKISASEPYSPSKP

-256 RLKWAGVAAALLAS
+256 RLKWAGVTAALLAS

-301 FIAPKPQPAVS
+301 FIAAKPQPAAIN
-312 SPAAGASAPK
+312 PAAAASAPK
-322 VVTAPVVAAP
+322 VVAAPVVAAP
-332 ITPAASAPVAAVPA
+332 ITPAASAPSTVAPT
-346 TPVTPVTTVT
+346 TPVTPVASVASVEPKT
-356 PVAPVAPKPPAATVA
+356 PAAPVAV
-371 ATKPAPALV
+371 TKPAPAPV
-380 PLPAANEVVI
+380 PVPAAQEVVI
-390 SSTDSRKPAPVNA
+390 SSTDSRKPAPATA

-469 ALKRARIIA
+469 ALKRARIVA

-519 SRSMK
+519 SRSVK

-535 ANRRKEVKP
+535 ANRRKEAKP

>member
-55 YGKLLVARLRDTAPK
+55 YGKLLVARLRDTAPQ

-176 KDTMLEMGRT
+176 KDAMLDMGRT

-191 VVSSL
+191 LVSSL
-196 LQRISASEPYSPSKP
+196 LQKISASEPYSPSKP

-236 DDDSRSQE
+236 DDDSRRPE

-256 RLKWAGVAAALLAS
+256 RLKWAGVTAALLAS

-301 FIAPKPQPAVS
+301 FIAAKPQPAAS
-312 SPAAGASAPK
+312 NPAAGASAPK
-322 VVTAPVVAAP
+322 VVAAPVVAAP
-332 ITPAASAPVAAVPA
+332 ITPAASAPSAVAPA
-346 TPVTPVTTVT
+346 TPVTPVAS
-356 PVAPVAPKPPAATVA
+356 VAPVAPKTPAAPVA
-371 ATKPAPALV
+371 VTKPAPAPV
-380 PLPAANEVVI
+380 PVPAAQEVVI
-390 SSTDSRKPAPVNA
+390 SSTDSRKPAPATA
-403 QAPAPTPAPPAV
+403 QAPAPTPAPSAV

-469 ALKRARIIA
+469 ALKRARIVA

-519 SRSMK
+519 SRSVK

-535 ANRRKEVKP
+535 ANRRKEAKP

>member
-55 YGKLLVARLRDTAPK
+55 YGKLLVARLRDTAPQ

-176 KDTMLEMGRT
+176 KDAMLDMGRT

-236 DDDSRSQE
+236 DDDSRSQ
-244 DSASSGPSPWPT
+244 DDATSSEPSPWRT

-301 FIAPKPQPAVS
+301 FIAPKPQPAAS

-332 ITPAASAPVAAVPA
+332 ITSAASA
-346 TPVTPVTTVT
+346 PVTTVT

-371 ATKPAPALV
+371 ATKPAPAAAPV
-380 PLPAANEVVI
+380 PAAQEVVI
-390 SSTDSRKPAPVNA
+390 SSTDSRKPASVNA
-403 QAPAPTPAPPAV
+403 QAPAPTPAPAPPAI

>member
-55 YGKLLVARLRDTAPK
+55 YGKLLVARLRDTAPQ

-176 KDTMLEMGRT
+176 KDAMLDMGRT

-191 VVSSL
+191 LVSAL
-196 LQRISASEPYSPSKP
+196 LQKISASEPYSPSKP

-236 DDDSRSQE
+236 DDDSRSPE

-256 RLKWAGVAAALLAS
+256 RLKWAGVTAALLAS

-301 FIAPKPQPAVS
+301 FIAAKPQPAAIN
-312 SPAAGASAPK
+312 PAAAASAPK
-322 VVTAPVVAAP
+322 VVAAPVVAAP
-332 ITPAASAPVAAVPA
+332 ITPAASAPSAIAPA
-346 TPVTPVTTVT
+346 TPVTPVAS
-356 PVAPVAPKPPAATVA
+356 VAPVAPKTPAAPVA
-371 ATKPAPALV
+371 VTKPAPATV
-380 PLPAANEVVI
+380 PVPAAQEVVI
-390 SSTDSRKPAPVNA
+390 SSTDSRKPAPATA

-469 ALKRARIIA
+469 ALKRARIVA

-519 SRSMK
+519 SRSVK

-535 ANRRKEVKP
+535 ANRRKEAKP

>member
-55 YGKLLVARLRDTAPK
+55 YGKLLVARLRDTAPQ

-176 KDTMLEMGRT
+176 KDAMLDMGRT

-196 LQRISASEPYSPSKP
+196 LQKISASEPYSPSKP

-236 DDDSRSQE
+236 DDNSRSPE

-256 RLKWAGVAAALLAS
+256 RLKWAGVTAALLAS

-301 FIAPKPQPAVS
+301 FIAAKPQPAAIN
-312 SPAAGASAPK
+312 PAAAASAPK
-322 VVTAPVVAAP
+322 VVAAPVVAAP
-332 ITPAASAPVAAVPA
+332 ITPAASAPSAVAPT
-346 TPVTPVTTVT
+346 TPVTPVAS
-356 PVAPVAPKPPAATVA
+356 VAPVAPKTPAAPVA
-371 ATKPAPALV
+371 VTKPAPAPV
-380 PLPAANEVVI
+380 PVPAAQEVVI
-390 SSTDSRKPAPVNA
+390 SSTDSRKPAPATA

-469 ALKRARIIA
+469 ALKRARIVA

-519 SRSMK
+519 SRSVK

-535 ANRRKEVKP
+535 ANRRKEAKP